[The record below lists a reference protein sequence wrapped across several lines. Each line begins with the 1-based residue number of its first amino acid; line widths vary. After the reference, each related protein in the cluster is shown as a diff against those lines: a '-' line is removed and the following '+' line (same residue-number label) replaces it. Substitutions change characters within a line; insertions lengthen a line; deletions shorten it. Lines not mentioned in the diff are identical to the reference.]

1 LSPRWAIIVLTA
13 ATLALAGC
21 GRKGPLE
28 LPPTGN
34 PQTPNSQSS
43 NSSTSAPSAA
53 VTGDTETDQASKPS
67 VFNPSYGSDGA
78 PVAGRG
84 PKRPFILDPLL
95 NSN

>member
-1 LSPRWAIIVLTA
+1 MLTA

-34 PQTPNSQSS
+34 SQAPGSQSS
-43 NSSTSAPSAA
+43 NSPSTASPSAA

-67 VFNPSYGSDGA
+67 VFNPGYGVDAA

-84 PKRPFILDPLL
+84 PKKPFVLDPLL